1 MSGFR
6 GADPAPTRRLVLGRY
21 ALLERFHGGMAEVW
35 KAQDLR
41 LDRTVVAKF
50 LRVPDRGTH
59 AARRFLRE
67 ARILAGIDDPRV
79 VRIHDVDEAEIDGQ
93 WQLYLITQYVHGR
106 TLREALPRG
115 TALDVDHALRRAAE
129 LCEALVPVH
138 EQNLV
143 HRDVKPG
150 NVMIRRV
157 GGGERLVL
165 LDFGIARSY
174 TAFGGTGRA
183 AGVTGSGQLIGT
195 PEYMAPE
202 RFLLE
207 PDGPATDLYAVG
219 CVLFEMLTG
228 QQPYLAPDYGDLARL
243 HTHAPVPSARA
254 LRPAVPAAVD
264 ELVVRLLAKR
274 PGDRPADARGIAET
288 LRELG
293 GGGRTGRRPRPA
305 DPEGLVESRCNAV
318 LTGDHPPEERARLLA
333 DVADLAREV
342 LPADHAGAWLV
353 TLHLARALHT
363 AKNPAAAADRLA
375 PVAARIRQV
384 LGPVEPLTRAS
395 ALNLA
400 RYLGES
406 GHPAAAAKHLAE
418 LRAAV
423 AAAVPPTDERLSE
436 IRFDLAHWLATAGE
450 HQAAATEYRAL
461 YTDHCAALGPDAPET
476 VRLYELIHQATSEG

>member
-21 ALLERFHGGMAEVW
+21 ALTERFHGGMAEVW

-50 LRVPDRGTH
+50 LRVADRGTH

-79 VRIHDVDEAEIDGQ
+79 VRVHDVDEAEIDGQ
-93 WQLYLITQYVHGR
+93 WHLYLITQFVDGR

-115 TALDVDHALRRAAE
+115 TALAVDHALRRAAE

-157 GGGERLVL
+157 GAQERLVL

-174 TAFGGTGRA
+174 TVVGDVGRA
-183 AGVTGSGQLIGT
+183 AGVTGPGQLIGT

-228 QQPYLAPDYGDLARL
+228 QQPYLGPDYGDLARL
-243 HTHAPVPSARA
+243 HCHAPVPSPRA
-254 LRPAVPAAVD
+254 LRPAVPADVD

-274 PGDRPADARGIAET
+274 PGDRPADARGIAEV

-293 GGGRTGRRPRPA
+293 GGRAPRRPRPA
-305 DPEGLVESRCNAV
+305 DPEGLVESRCTAV
-318 LTGDHPPEERARLLA
+318 LTADLTPDERVRRLA
-333 DVADLAREV
+333 EVADLARDV

-353 TLHLARALHT
+353 ALHLARALHT

-384 LGPVEPLTRAS
+384 LGPVEPLARTS

-418 LRAAV
+418 LRAAL
-423 AAAVPPTDERLSE
+423 AGTLAPADPRLCE
-436 IRFDLAHWLATAGE
+436 VRFDLAHWLAAAGE
-450 HQAAATEYRAL
+450 DRAAGAEYRAL
-461 YTDHCAALGPDAPET
+461 YTDHCEAYGPAAPET
-476 VRLYELIHQATSEG
+476 VRLYELINQAASEG